1 MEFIVVIIAL
11 FFCYQLIRFV
21 ANCLSPLLER
31 EACVVKKR
39 HRWVVSNGTPPL
51 MSSTP
56 VYYVTFKII
65 DGTHKTFKVSRK
77 QYQKLLKG
85 DNGKLLF
92 QGTWY
97 KGFTAATA
105 T

>member
-1 MEFIVVIIAL
+1 MEIIVVIIAL

-39 HRWVVSNGTPPL
+39 RRWISNGTT
-51 MSSTP
+51 STR

-85 DNGKLLF
+85 DNGRLLS

>member
-11 FFCYQLIRFV
+11 IFCYQLIRFV
-21 ANCLSPLLER
+21 ANCLSPLLEQ

-39 HRWVVSNGTPPL
+39 RRWVSYGTPPY
-51 MSSTP
+51 MSSTR
-56 VYYVTFKII
+56 VYYITFRII

-77 QYQKLLKG
+77 QYQELLEG
-85 DNGKLLF
+85 DNGRLLS